1 MKIAI
6 MLKTDPTLVVHA
18 RDFMA
23 NCRGQVL
30 CATYHGT
37 KYLLAN
43 VYLHADGD
51 VAGNQEVLD
60 WLLPHIATAY
70 DALVI
75 VGGGLNAHAGWA
87 PGLSVAS
94 RPVCDQLTEFLS
106 TAGLHKYAPTPD
118 VPTWVSSRG
127 YSGTLNHLM

>member
-1 MKIAI
+1 MGVAI
-6 MLKTDPTLVVHA
+6 MLKKDPTLVVHTQ
-18 RDFMA
+18 DFMA
-23 NCRGQVL
+23 SCRGQVL

-37 KYLLAN
+37 KYLSAN

-75 VGGGLNAHAGWA
+75 VGVDLNANAGWA
-87 PGLSVAS
+87 SGLSVAS
-94 RPVCDQLTEFLS
+94 GPVCD
-106 TAGLHKYAPTPD
+106 
-118 VPTWVSSRG
+118 
-127 YSGTLNHLM
+127 